1 MRISDWSSDV
11 CSSDLAGG
19 RASGYRAR
27 ARPGSVARLRA
38 GHRLAASAEYRTT
51 LPHLIQPELPPA
63 RQARRGPMLVSGEEF
78 PMRKY
83 AYQAAPWMA
92 IATCLAATAAHADE
106 ADPTINVT
114 PPQIT
119 RPDQEPAANT
129 AAGRL
134 AAPQRDDDTNSNIP
148 CRN

>member
-51 LPHLIQPELPPA
+51 LPRLIQPELPPA
-63 RQARRGPMLVSGEEF
+63 RQARRGPMPVSGEEF
-78 PMRKY
+78 PMTKY
-83 AYQAAPWMA
+83 AYQAAPWLA
-92 IATCLAATAAHADE
+92 LATCLAATPAYADE
-106 ADPTINVT
+106 ADSTIIVT
-114 PPQIT
+114 ARSEEQT
-119 RPDQEPAANT
+119 SDLQSLMR
-129 AAGRL
+129 
-134 AAPQRDDDTNSNIP
+134 
-148 CRN
+148 

>member
-51 LPHLIQPELPPA
+51 LPRLIQPELPPA
-63 RQARRGPMLVSGEEF
+63 RQARRGPLPVSGEEL
-78 PMRKY
+78 PMTKY
-83 AYQAAPWMA
+83 AYIGSASCRARVGQSV
-92 IATCLAATAAHADE
+92 
-106 ADPTINVT
+106 TISVVAVHLKKK
-114 PPQIT
+114 
-119 RPDQEPAANT
+119 QEP
-129 AAGRL
+129 
-134 AAPQRDDDTNSNIP
+134 
-148 CRN
+148 